1 MKVHWIHRLLILVL
15 TAVIVLPC
23 EEDGTFDLA
32 FLDVRGGEVHS
43 ALAKRIHSQS
53 YPKTRSEIQSGIE
66 TRDLAICP
74 RGRYDFLDL
83 VFSGFFELSKTEN
96 YFFFGKFTAPK
107 THFSYLLSSLLL
119 NLPPPI
125 V

>member
-1 MKVHWIHRLLILVL
+1 MKIQWINRFLILVL

-32 FLDVRGGEVHS
+32 FLDVKSGELHS
-43 ALAKRIHSQS
+43 TLAKKIHGQNQQKSH
-53 YPKTRSEIQSGIE
+53 SEIQSGIE
-66 TRDLAICP
+66 SNDLAICH

-83 VFSGFFELSKTEN
+83 VFSGFFELSNTED
-96 YFFFGKFTAPK
+96 FFFARKFNA
-107 THFSYLLSSLLL
+107 HQRQFGYLLSSLLL

>member
-1 MKVHWIHRLLILVL
+1 MKVRWIHRFLILVL

-32 FLDVRGGEVHS
+32 FLDVRGREVHS
-43 ALAKRIHSQS
+43 TLAKKIHNQSQH
-53 YPKTRSEIQSGIE
+53 KTRSEIQSGIE
-66 TRDLAICP
+66 TRDLAIYT

-83 VFSGFFELSKTEN
+83 VFSGSFELSKVEVH
-96 YFFFGKFTAPK
+96 YFSGKFNAPK
-107 THFSYLLSSLLL
+107 TYFSYLLSSLLL
-119 NLPPPI
+119 NLPPPT